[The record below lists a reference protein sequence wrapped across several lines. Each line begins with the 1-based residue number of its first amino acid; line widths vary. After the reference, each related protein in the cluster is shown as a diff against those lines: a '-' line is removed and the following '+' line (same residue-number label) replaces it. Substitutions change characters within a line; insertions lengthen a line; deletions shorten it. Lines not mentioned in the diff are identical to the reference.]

1 MTDPGVWWSWLA
13 QQHLPL
19 TVGTLALLLTVWLA
33 YRLPAA
39 RKTAWGSLGLAGSS
53 YLLLLALPV
62 TAGNALTLLRLGEVL
77 LALLLGLAL
86 IRLLTLGLFRLLL
99 PRIYC
104 TLPKIAEDIFL
115 IVVSLGWLF
124 IELRHVGLDPGSLI
138 ATSAVIT
145 AVLAFALQDT
155 LGNILGG
162 IALQLDHS
170 FAIGD
175 WIELERIN
183 GRVVEIHWR
192 YTAVETRDWETVIIP
207 NSLLM
212 KNRFKVLGRRQGSS
226 LPRWRRTIHFHVD
239 YSHAPGRVI
248 ALTETALREAQLPQL
263 ATQPAPHALLMELRG
278 SYGRYALRYWLLD
291 FAVDDPTDSQ
301 VRVCLYTALQRA
313 GISPAIEQQV
323 IEWRPEPGALTQA
336 ALYQDPMKRLLAIQH
351 IELFQELT
359 PEEQES
365 LAQRLVY
372 APFMPGETITRQ
384 GAIANWLYIITSGEA
399 EVFLETGL
407 QRTKVNTLTAGD
419 FFGEMALL
427 TGAPRSATV
436 VASSP
441 MECFRLDKEGFEGI
455 LRARPGLAEVLSIT
469 LTQRRQA
476 LRDVQASFTS
486 STQTARPGNLSPSR
500 ELLAHIQR
508 FFGLHSS

>member
-1 MTDPGVWWSWLA
+1 MIDILINWLS
-13 QQHLPL
+13 QQQLPL
-19 TVGTLALLLTVWLA
+19 TIGLLALLLTVWLA
-33 YRLPAA
+33 YRLPTA
-39 RKTAWGSLGLAGSS
+39 RRTAWGSLLLTTSGYIGLQ
-53 YLLLLALPV
+53 LLPPSH
-62 TAGNALTLLRLGEVL
+62 TAYTLLSLAEVL
-77 LALLLGLAL
+77 LALLLGFGL

-99 PRIYC
+99 PRLHGG
-104 TLPKIAEDIFL
+104 LPKIAEDIFL
-115 IVVSLGWLF
+115 IAVSLGWLF
-124 IELRHVGLDPGSLI
+124 IELQHAGLDPSSLI

-175 WIELERIN
+175 WIELDAIN

-207 NSLLM
+207 NSVLM
-212 KNRFKVLGRRQGSS
+212 KNRFRVLGRRQGSTV
-226 LPRWRRTIHFHVD
+226 PRWRRTIHFHVD
-239 YSHAPGRVI
+239 YSHAPARVI

-263 ATQPAPHALLMELRG
+263 AINPPPHALLMELRG

-323 IEWRPEPGALTQA
+323 IEWRPESGALTQA
-336 ALYQDPMKRLLAIQH
+336 ALHQDPMKRLLAIQS
-351 IELFQELT
+351 IELFRELT

-365 LAQRLVY
+365 LAQRLIY
-372 APFMPGETITRQ
+372 SPFMPSETITRQ
-384 GAIANWLYIITSGEA
+384 GAIANWLYIITSGDA
-399 EVFLETGL
+399 EVFLESGP
-407 QRTKVNTLTAGD
+407 QRTKVNTLTSGD

-436 VASSP
+436 VACSP
-441 MECFRLDKEGFEGI
+441 MECFRLDKESFEAI
-455 LRARPGLAEVLSIT
+455 LRARPSLAEVLSVT
-469 LTQRRQA
+469 LTKRRQA
-476 LRDVQASFTS
+476 LRDVQATLTPDTS
-486 STQTARPGNLSPSR
+486 VARPGYPSR
-500 ELLAHIQR
+500 ELLASIQR
-508 FFGLHSS
+508 FFGLHS